1 MYSEKAIDMIMNGY
15 KKIIAA
21 GGNTAENRKD
31 LLKDF
36 CLAANYAGIA
46 FGRRASSRRFITA
59 RAVQKKFWQHI
70 QEA

>member
-46 FGRRASSRRFITA
+46 FGNAGCA
-59 RAVQKKFWQHI
+59 AVRCV
-70 QEA
+70 